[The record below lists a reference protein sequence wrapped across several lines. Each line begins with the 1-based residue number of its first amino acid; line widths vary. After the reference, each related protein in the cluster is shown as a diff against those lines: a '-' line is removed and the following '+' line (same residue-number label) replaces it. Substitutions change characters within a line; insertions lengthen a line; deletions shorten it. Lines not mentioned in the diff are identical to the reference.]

1 MLYRLACRLLLA
13 SLTLLMLISPTQ
25 AHADRVDID
34 SYWMQQAPDW
44 SPAVQNRFQQSQQQ
58 LASKTGVSLKSGHH
72 WHVIDVSFNEA
83 TDQVIDFRNSSVIA
97 NFEHWVFDRTS
108 GELVN
113 RLEGGIRSRVD
124 NPYFLRHGR
133 DLSLEPGEY
142 QIITRMDSPFYLAQP
157 KPEVFEQAEYR
168 QSIKVGNALTLI
180 FQGIFLA
187 LGIYYFVLGTSRG
200 RAADLLYAL
209 FITGNFFFTGASLL
223 VFSDLLN
230 IHQFYLTSFPILIS
244 NTAYIAFVMV
254 LLDIKPN
261 TSQWLYRIGSG
272 LIILFVLGFV
282 VALIRPNLSMEI
294 DRIGVGL
301 FAIYGF
307 TAGLTRVLQGNK
319 TARYYLIANASFA
332 IPALISIG
340 ASSLPVADTLFL
352 EHLGMFAVSIE
363 VILLSL
369 VISYQVGLVY
379 KEKEAGLLATEE
391 ALQAANDALNTK
403 ERFLANVSH
412 ELRTPL
418 NAIQGSVELM
428 GQQQMPLE
436 TSRHLEAI
444 HASSNFLVFL
454 INDILDLA
462 KMNADQLDLVEE
474 PFDLDEALDE
484 LCTIYKDTFD
494 RQQVR
499 FLVDIDTQVPHR
511 VTGDANRLKQIL
523 ANLLSNAFKFTEQG
537 SIELSVSQPDPNYL
551 TFHVTDT
558 GIGIAQ
564 NKIES
569 VFSAFTQAD
578 ATIARKY
585 GGTGLGLQI
594 AAKLVNLMGG
604 KLTVFSQPEL
614 GSDFQFTLPMCG
626 DPEKKATLPVR
637 VGLVCDG
644 ADLEKL
650 IDKSLRRLGIELHYK
665 LTLTEAM
672 ANPVPDEV
680 DHWILVAAEPNADVS
695 DRFSGHPKA
704 HWLVNRVPTDLPLRA
719 PPVSLELLP
728 CTQVTFRRLLG
739 QAATAPAQ
747 PEYPLM
753 LRRLYIVAI
762 DDNPV
767 NLKVLLGM
775 LTRLGVNASGFES
788 AEEGLNHVLY
798 RQPDMVLMDMQM
810 PVMDGLETTRT
821 LRQRQFNNPVIAFT
835 ANTSQRD
842 IENCLEAGM
851 NDVLLKPIKLTQLEN
866 MILKWAEQPALN
878 SRGGR

>member
-1 MLYRLACRLLLA
+1 MLYRLACGLLFA
-13 SLTLLMLISPTQ
+13 SLPLLMLVWPSQ
-25 AHADRVDID
+25 AYADIVEID
-34 SYWMQQAPDW
+34 SYWMQQPSDW
-44 SPAVQNRFQQSQQQ
+44 SPSIQSRQQSQPQIVSQ
-58 LASKTGVSLKSGHH
+58 TGISLKGGHH
-72 WHVIDVSFNEA
+72 WHVIDLSFDE
-83 TDQVIDFRNSSVIA
+83 TTRQVIDFRNSSVIA
-97 NFEHWVFDRTS
+97 NFEHWVFDRSS
-108 GELVN
+108 GELIN
-113 RLEGGIRSRVD
+113 RLVGGIESEQD

-133 DLSLEPGEY
+133 DQVFEPGQY
-142 QIITRMDSPFYLAQP
+142 QIVTRMDSPFYVAQP
-157 KPEVFEQAEYR
+157 QPTVFAQGEYQ

-180 FQGIFLA
+180 CQGIFLA
-187 LGIYYFVLGTSRG
+187 LGIYYFVLGTSRS

-223 VFSDLLN
+223 VFSDLLS

-254 LLDIKPN
+254 LLNIKPN
-261 TSQWLYRIGSG
+261 TSHWLYRIGSG

-282 VALIRPNLSMEI
+282 VALLRPELSMEI

-307 TAGLTRVLQGNK
+307 TAGLTRVLQGNR
-319 TARYYLIANASFA
+319 TARYYLVANAAFA

-352 EHLGMFAVSIE
+352 EHLGMFAVSME

-369 VISYQVGLVY
+369 VISHQVGLVY
-379 KEKEAGLLATEE
+379 KEKEAGLLATQE

-428 GQQQMPLE
+428 GQQQMPAE

-462 KMNADQLDLVEE
+462 KMNADQLELVEE

-484 LCTIYKDTFD
+484 LCTIYKDAFD

-499 FLVDIDTQVPHR
+499 FLVDIDPRVPHR
-511 VTGDANRLKQIL
+511 VTGDVNRLKQIL
-523 ANLLSNAFKFTEQG
+523 ANLLSNAFKFTGQG
-537 SIELSVSQPDPNYL
+537 SIELSVSQPDANVL

-578 ATIARKY
+578 ATISRKY

-594 AAKLVNLMGG
+594 ASKLVTLMGG

-614 GSDFQFTLPMCG
+614 GSDFQFTLPMQG
-626 DPEKKATLPVR
+626 EPEPITMLPVR
-637 VGLVCDG
+637 VGLVCDDG
-644 ADLEKL
+644 DLKKL
-650 IDKSLRRLGIELHYK
+650 IDNSLHRLGIALQHS
-665 LTLTEAM
+665 LTHSAAM
-672 ANPVPDEV
+672 KTPLPEDA
-680 DHWILVAAEPNADVS
+680 DHWILVADQPDPDLSN
-695 DRFSGHPKA
+695 RFSEHPKV
-704 HWLVNRVPTDLPLRA
+704 HWLVNRVPTDLPLWT

-739 QAATAPAQ
+739 QAATAPA
-747 PEYPLM
+747 PAEHPLM

-775 LTRLGVNASGFES
+775 LTRLGVSASGFES

-842 IENCLEAGM
+842 INNCLEAGM

-866 MILKWAEQPALN
+866 MILKWTEQSSLN

>member
-1 MLYRLACRLLLA
+1 MLYRLACGLLFASLPVLLLA
-13 SLTLLMLISPTQ
+13 LPMQ
-25 AHADRVDID
+25 VYADTVEPD
-34 SYWMQQAPDW
+34 SYWIQQAPDW
-44 SPAVQNRFQQSQQQ
+44 SPAVLSRQYSQSQAVSQ
-58 LASKTGVSLKSGHH
+58 TGVSLKGGHH
-72 WHVIDVSFNEA
+72 WHVIDVSFTE
-83 TDQVIDFRNSSVIA
+83 TTRQVIDFRNSSVIA
-97 NFEHWVFDRTS
+97 NFEHWVFDRAS
-108 GELVN
+108 GDLIS
-113 RLEGGIRSRVD
+113 RFQGGIESEQD

-133 DLSLEPGEY
+133 DQLFEPGDY
-142 QIITRMDSPFYLAQP
+142 QIITKMDSPFYVAQP
-157 KPEVFEQAEYR
+157 QPAVFEQQVYQ

-180 FQGIFLA
+180 CQGIFLA
-187 LGIYYFVLGTSRG
+187 LGIYYFVLGTSRS

-223 VFSDLLN
+223 VFSDLLS

-254 LLDIKPN
+254 LLNIKPH

-282 VALIRPNLSMEI
+282 FALIRPSLSMEI

-319 TARYYLIANASFA
+319 TARYYLIANAAFA

-352 EHLGMFAVSIE
+352 EHLGMFAVSME

-369 VISYQVGLVY
+369 VISHQVGLVY
-379 KEKEAGLLATEE
+379 KEKEAGLLATQE

-428 GQQQMPLE
+428 GQQQMPAE

-462 KMNADQLDLVEE
+462 KMNADQLELVEE
-474 PFDLDEALDE
+474 YFDLDEALDE
-484 LCTIYKDTFD
+484 LCTIYKDAFD
-494 RQQVR
+494 RQQIR
-499 FLVDIDTQVPHR
+499 FLVDIDTQVPRR
-511 VTGDANRLKQIL
+511 VIGDANRLKQIL
-523 ANLLSNAFKFTEQG
+523 ANLLSNAFKFTVKG
-537 SIELSVSQPDPNYL
+537 SIELSVSQPDSNCL

-564 NKIES
+564 DKIES

-578 ATIARKY
+578 ATISRKY

-594 AAKLVNLMGG
+594 ASKLVALMGG
-604 KLTVFSQPEL
+604 KLTVFSQPDL
-614 GSDFQFTLPMCG
+614 GSDFQFTLPMRG
-626 DPEKKATLPVR
+626 EREDIVTLPVR
-637 VGLVCDG
+637 VGLVCSD
-644 ADLEKL
+644 ADLSNL
-650 IDKSLRRLGIELHYK
+650 ITNSLRRLGIEIEY
-665 LTLTEAM
+665 TLTQLDALSE
-672 ANPVPDEV
+672 PLPDDAE
-680 DHWILVAAEPNADVS
+680 HWILVASQPDADLS
-695 DRFSGHPKA
+695 NRFSGHPRV
-704 HWLVNRVPTDLPLRA
+704 HWLVNRVPTDLPLWT
-719 PPVSLELLP
+719 PPVNLELLP

-739 QAATAPAQ
+739 QAATAPA
-747 PEYPLM
+747 PAKYPLM

-775 LTRLGVNASGFES
+775 LTRLGVSASGFES

-798 RQPDMVLMDMQM
+798 RQPDLVLMDMQM
-810 PVMDGLETTRT
+810 PVMDGLETTRA
-821 LRQRQFNNPVIAFT
+821 LRQRQFKQPVIAFT

-842 IENCLEAGM
+842 IDNCLEAGM
-851 NDVLLKPIKLTQLEN
+851 NDVLLKPIKLTQLES
-866 MILKWAEQPALN
+866 MILKWTEQSSLN
-878 SRGGR
+878 DRGGR

>member
-1 MLYRLACRLLLA
+1 
-13 SLTLLMLISPTQ
+13 MLISPTQ

-637 VGLVCDG
+637 VGLVCDD

>member
-1 MLYRLACRLLLA
+1 MLYRLACGLLLT
-13 SLTLLMLISPTQ
+13 SLTLLMLASPIQ
-25 AHADRVDID
+25 AYADIVDID
-34 SYWMQQAPDW
+34 SYWMQQSADW
-44 SPAVQNRFQQSQQQ
+44 SPTVQSRLQSQQQ
-58 LASKTGVSLKSGHH
+58 LASKTGVSLKGGHH
-72 WHVIDVSFNEA
+72 WHVIDVAFDEA
-83 TDQVIDFRNSSVIA
+83 TNQVIDFRNSSVIA
-97 NFEHWVFDRTS
+97 NFDHWVFDRTT
-108 GELVN
+108 GELVD
-113 RLEGGIRSRVD
+113 RFEGGIRSRVD

-133 DLSLEPGEY
+133 DLSVEPGEY
-142 QIITRMDSPFYLAQP
+142 QIITRMVSPFYVAQP
-157 KPEVFEQAEYR
+157 KPDLFEQAEYQ

-180 FQGIFLA
+180 CQGIFLA

-223 VFSDLLN
+223 VFSDLLS
-230 IHQFYLTSFPILIS
+230 IHEFYLTSFPILIS

-254 LLDIKPN
+254 LLNIKPN
-261 TSQWLYRIGSG
+261 TSQWLYRIGSA
-272 LIILFVLGFV
+272 LIILFVMGFV

-319 TARYYLIANASFA
+319 TARYYLIANAAFA

-352 EHLGMFAVSIE
+352 EHLGMFAVSME

-379 KEKEAGLLATEE
+379 KEKEAGLIATQE

-436 TSRHLEAI
+436 SSRHLEAI

-462 KMNADQLDLVEE
+462 KMNADQLELVEE

-484 LCTIYKDTFD
+484 LCTIYKDVFD
-494 RQQVR
+494 RCSVR

-511 VTGDANRLKQIL
+511 VIGDVNRLKQIL

-537 SIELSVSQPDPNYL
+537 SIELSVSQPEPNYL

-558 GIGIAQ
+558 GIGIAE
-564 NKIES
+564 NKLES

-594 AAKLVNLMGG
+594 ASKLVNLMGG

-614 GSDFQFTLPMCG
+614 GSDFQFTLPMQG
-626 DPEKKATLPVR
+626 QSENQATLPVR
-637 VGLVCDG
+637 VGLVCSD

-650 IDKSLRRLGIELHYK
+650 INNNLRRLGIVLQH
-665 LTLTEAM
+665 TLSHTEAM
-672 ANPVPDEV
+672 TYPIPEDV
-680 DHWILVAAEPNADVS
+680 DHWILVATEPDAELSN
-695 DRFSGHPKA
+695 RFSHHPKV
-704 HWLVNRVPTDLPLRA
+704 HWLVNQVPTDLPLWV

-739 QAATAPAQ
+739 QAATPPAQ

-775 LTRLGVNASGFES
+775 LTRLGVTASGFES
-788 AEEGLNHVLY
+788 AQEGLNHVLY

-821 LRQRQFNNPVIAFT
+821 LRQQQFNNPVIAFT
-835 ANTSQRD
+835 ANSSQRD
-842 IENCLEAGM
+842 IENCLAAGM

-866 MILKWAEQPALN
+866 MILKWTEQTALN
-878 SRGGR
+878 NRGGR

>member
-1 MLYRLACRLLLA
+1 MLYRLACGLFFASLPLLL
-13 SLTLLMLISPTQ
+13 LVSPTQ
-25 AHADRVDID
+25 AYADIVDID
-34 SYWMQQAPDW
+34 SYWMQQSPDW
-44 SPAVQNRFQQSQQQ
+44 SPAVQTSQQSQPQVTSQ
-58 LASKTGVSLKSGHH
+58 TGVSLKGGHH
-72 WHVIDVSFNEA
+72 WHVINVSFDEA
-83 TDQVIDFRNSSVIA
+83 TNQVVDFRNSSVIA
-97 NFEHWVFDRTS
+97 RFEHWVFNRNN
-108 GELVN
+108 GELIN
-113 RLEGGIRSRVD
+113 RFEGGIQSPVD

-133 DLSLEPGEY
+133 DQVFEPGRY
-142 QIITRMDSPFYLAQP
+142 QIITRMDSPFYVAQP
-157 KPEVFEQAEYR
+157 KPEVFAQADYQ
-168 QSIKVGNALTLI
+168 QSIKVGNAVTLI
-180 FQGIFLA
+180 CQGIFLA

-223 VFSDLLN
+223 VFSDLLS

-254 LLDIKPN
+254 LLNIKPN
-261 TSQWLYRIGSG
+261 SSQWLYRIGSG

-282 VALIRPNLSMEI
+282 TALIRPNLSMEI

-307 TAGLTRVLQGNK
+307 SAGLTRVLQGNK
-319 TARYYLIANASFA
+319 TARYYLIANAAFA

-340 ASSLPVADTLFL
+340 ASSLPVGDTLFL
-352 EHLGMFAVSIE
+352 EHLGMLAVSME

-484 LCTIYKDTFD
+484 LCTIYKDAFD

-499 FLVDIDTQVPHR
+499 FLVDIDIQVPHR

-523 ANLLSNAFKFTEQG
+523 ANLLSNAFKFTERG

-594 AAKLVNLMGG
+594 ASKLVNLMGG
-604 KLTVFSQPEL
+604 KLTVFSQSEL
-614 GSDFQFTLPMCG
+614 GSDFQFTLPMRG

-637 VGLVCDG
+637 VGLVCND

-650 IDKSLRRLGIELHYK
+650 IDNSLRRLGIELHYK

-695 DRFSGHPKA
+695 DRFSGHPKV
-704 HWLVNRVPTDLPLRA
+704 HWLVNRVPTDLPLWA

-821 LRQRQFNNPVIAFT
+821 LRKRQFNNPVIAFT
-835 ANTSQRD
+835 ANTSKRD
-842 IENCLEAGM
+842 IDNCLEAGM
-851 NDVLLKPIKLTQLEN
+851 NDVLLKPIKMAQLEN
-866 MILKWAEQPALN
+866 MILKWTEQSALN

>member
-1 MLYRLACRLLLA
+1 
-13 SLTLLMLISPTQ
+13 
-25 AHADRVDID
+25 
-34 SYWMQQAPDW
+34 
-44 SPAVQNRFQQSQQQ
+44 
-58 LASKTGVSLKSGHH
+58 
-72 WHVIDVSFNEA
+72 
-83 TDQVIDFRNSSVIA
+83 
-97 NFEHWVFDRTS
+97 
-108 GELVN
+108 
-113 RLEGGIRSRVD
+113 
-124 NPYFLRHGR
+124 
-133 DLSLEPGEY
+133 
-142 QIITRMDSPFYLAQP
+142 
-157 KPEVFEQAEYR
+157 
-168 QSIKVGNALTLI
+168 
-180 FQGIFLA
+180 
-187 LGIYYFVLGTSRG
+187 
-200 RAADLLYAL
+200 
-209 FITGNFFFTGASLL
+209 
-223 VFSDLLN
+223 
-230 IHQFYLTSFPILIS
+230 
-244 NTAYIAFVMV
+244 
-254 LLDIKPN
+254 
-261 TSQWLYRIGSG
+261 
-272 LIILFVLGFV
+272 
-282 VALIRPNLSMEI
+282 ALIRPNLSMEI

-319 TARYYLIANASFA
+319 TARYYLIANAAFA

-379 KEKEAGLLATEE
+379 KEKEAGLLATEQ

-594 AAKLVNLMGG
+594 ASKLVNLMGG

-614 GSDFQFTLPMCG
+614 GSDFQFTLPMRG
-626 DPEKKATLPVR
+626 DPEKKSTLPVR
-637 VGLVCDG
+637 VGLVCDD

-747 PEYPLM
+747 PEFPLM

-810 PVMDGLETTRT
+810 PVMDGLETTRS
-821 LRQRQFNNPVIAFT
+821 LRKRQFNNPVIAFT

-842 IENCLEAGM
+842 IDHCLEAGM

-866 MILKWAEQPALN
+866 MILKWTEQSALN

>member
-1 MLYRLACRLLLA
+1 MLYRLTCGLLFA
-13 SLTLLMLISPTQ
+13 SLPLLMLALPVQ
-25 AHADRVDID
+25 AYANPVEID
-34 SYWMQQAPDW
+34 SYWMQQSPDW
-44 SPAVQNRFQQSQQQ
+44 APSIQSSRQNQPQWVSP
-58 LASKTGVSLKSGHH
+58 TGVSLKGGHH
-72 WHVIDVSFNEA
+72 WYVIDVSFDEA

-108 GELVN
+108 GKLIN
-113 RLEGGIRSRVD
+113 RLEGGIESEQD

-133 DLSLEPGEY
+133 DQSFEPGQY

-157 KPEVFEQAEYR
+157 QPDVFAQADYR

-180 FQGIFLA
+180 CQGIFLA
-187 LGIYYFVLGTSRG
+187 LGIYYFVLGMSRG

-223 VFSDLLN
+223 VFSDLLS

-254 LLDIKPN
+254 LLNIKPN

-272 LIILFVLGFV
+272 LIILFVLGLV

-319 TARYYLIANASFA
+319 TARYYLVANAAFA

-352 EHLGMFAVSIE
+352 EHLGMFAVSME

-379 KEKEAGLLATEE
+379 KEKEAGLLATQE
-391 ALQAANDALNTK
+391 ALHAANDALNTK

-428 GQQQMPLE
+428 GQQQMPAE

-462 KMNADQLDLVEE
+462 KMNADQLELVEE
-474 PFDLDEALDE
+474 TFDLDEALDE
-484 LCTIYKDTFD
+484 LCTIYKDSFD
-494 RQQVR
+494 RQRVR

-569 VFSAFTQAD
+569 VFAAFTQAD
-578 ATIARKY
+578 ATISRKY
-585 GGTGLGLQI
+585 GGT
-594 AAKLVNLMGG
+594 
-604 KLTVFSQPEL
+604 
-614 GSDFQFTLPMCG
+614 
-626 DPEKKATLPVR
+626 
-637 VGLVCDG
+637 
-644 ADLEKL
+644 
-650 IDKSLRRLGIELHYK
+650 
-665 LTLTEAM
+665 
-672 ANPVPDEV
+672 
-680 DHWILVAAEPNADVS
+680 
-695 DRFSGHPKA
+695 
-704 HWLVNRVPTDLPLRA
+704 
-719 PPVSLELLP
+719 
-728 CTQVTFRRLLG
+728 
-739 QAATAPAQ
+739 
-747 PEYPLM
+747 
-753 LRRLYIVAI
+753 
-762 DDNPV
+762 
-767 NLKVLLGM
+767 
-775 LTRLGVNASGFES
+775 
-788 AEEGLNHVLY
+788 
-798 RQPDMVLMDMQM
+798 
-810 PVMDGLETTRT
+810 
-821 LRQRQFNNPVIAFT
+821 
-835 ANTSQRD
+835 
-842 IENCLEAGM
+842 
-851 NDVLLKPIKLTQLEN
+851 
-866 MILKWAEQPALN
+866 
-878 SRGGR
+878 